1 MKEKEG
7 QGIKR
12 RKRNEGNE
20 KGWRESEKSE
30 IVSTHTHRGNISFA
44 GRSMFPNGNALHEA

>member
-12 RKRNEGNE
+12 RKRNEGKE

-30 IVSTHTHRGNISFA
+30 IVSTHRGNIAFA
-44 GRSMFPNGNALHEA
+44 GRPMLPNGNALHEA